1 MDIFQGTKHL
11 VQKELVMLLGQII
24 VRLNNLVQIGIH
36 EFKDNIDILEI
47 LLARWKHDVLYLNY
61 IRMPQHPKQFNFS
74 QNSCSI
80 RGVFEN
86 VFNFLYGNLF
96 SSLRVGCRAN
106 NTIAAFPNNLLN
118 LVPVRISIT

>member
-24 VRLNNLVQIGIH
+24 VRLDNLVQIGIH
-36 EFKDNIDILEI
+36 KFKDNIDILEI

-61 IRMPQHPKQFNFS
+61 VRMPQHPKQLNFS
-74 QNSCSI
+74 KNSRSVG
-80 RGVFEN
+80 GVFEN

-96 SSLRVGCRAN
+96 SSLGIGCRAN
-106 NTIAAFPNNLLN
+106 DTIAAFPNNLLN
-118 LVPVRISIT
+118 LVPV